1 MDWNP
6 RGRLFRHGQN
16 LDGHFDHDLAPAGAT
31 SQERA

>member
-6 RGRLFRHGQN
+6 RGRLFHHGQN
-16 LDGHFDHDLAPAGAT
+16 LDGHVDHDLAPAGAT